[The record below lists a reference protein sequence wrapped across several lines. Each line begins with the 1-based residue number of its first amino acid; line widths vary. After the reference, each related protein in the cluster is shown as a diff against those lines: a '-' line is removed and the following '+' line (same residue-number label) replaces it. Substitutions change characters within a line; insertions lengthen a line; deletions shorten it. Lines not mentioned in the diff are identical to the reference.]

1 MLLFALAIT
10 CLTAILFGLAPAFRA
25 SKPRRER
32 CPKEGGSR
40 ATGLYIHRRSHGAL
54 VAVEFTLAFLL
65 LIGSGLLIRSFIR
78 LSNVAPGFDPTNVL
92 TVSTELPDSK
102 YSALTS
108 SARLFSPRFWTAYG
122 RLPGVRS
129 DASRLGFLSAVFG
142 ESFSFLMEGQPE
154 PPRGTS
160 PMVLN
165 QEVSTDY
172 FQTMRIPIIA
182 GRSFTPSDLAPD
194 SHAIIVS
201 AAFAQRFLPAGAPL
215 SKRVRLGA
223 PTDPWS
229 VVVGVVGDVRYA
241 SLNATPDPQVY
252 LPYDGE
258 HANLASIVIRTE
270 QDPRG
275 LASLVRAQ
283 LADIDPAQ
291 PVFDIT
297 TMKQRLDD
305 SIETPRFN
313 MALLAVFASL
323 ALVLATIGI
332 YGVISYF
339 VSQRTREIG
348 IRVALG
354 AAPSDILRLV
364 LGQGAVMILIG
375 LALGVAGSL
384 VLTRYLANLLY
395 GVRPVD
401 PLTIISV
408 AVLLI
413 IVALAACYI
422 PACRAL
428 RLDPMTALRYE

>member
-1 MLLFALAIT
+1 
-10 CLTAILFGLAPAFRA
+10 
-25 SKPRRER
+25 
-32 CPKEGGSR
+32 
-40 ATGLYIHRRSHGAL
+40 
-54 VAVEFTLAFLL
+54 
-65 LIGSGLLIRSFIR
+65 
-78 LSNVAPGFDPTNVL
+78 
-92 TVSTELPDSK
+92 
-102 YSALTS
+102 
-108 SARLFSPRFWTAYG
+108 
-122 RLPGVRS
+122 
-129 DASRLGFLSAVFG
+129 
-142 ESFSFLMEGQPE
+142 
-154 PPRGTS
+154 
-160 PMVLN
+160 MVLN

-182 GRSFTPSDLAPD
+182 GRSFTASDLAPD

-201 AAFAQRFLPAGAPL
+201 AAFAQRSLPAGAPL